1 MGIKLETI
9 DETNIYESINLYKSA
24 SILTWIPT
32 ELITRE
38 VCLAAVKANGL
49 AVKFVP
55 AKFAVREVLLA
66 AINQT
71 HQALWSISRRLID
84 SILIRAATASLLKQ
98 CTKVYVSPK
107 TASHQSINND

>member
-24 SILTWIPT
+24 AILTWIPT

-49 AVKFVP
+49 AVKYVP
-55 AKFAVREVLLA
+55 DKFAFREVLLA

-71 HQALWSISRRLID
+71 HQALWSIHSRLID
-84 SILIRAATASLLKQ
+84 SILIRAASTSLLKQ
-98 CTKVYVSPK
+98 CTKVYMSPK
-107 TASHQSINND
+107 NYQLAKHKQ